1 LAAKEGDDMP
11 VRISRVLLVAA
22 IALWVA
28 LVAFGNITDYGSN
41 LAFVQ
46 HVLTMDTIFPDAR
59 IHYRAIHSPMLQHI
73 AYVSIIAIE
82 SLTAVLCGAGAW
94 RMWDARRKAAVLF
107 HRAKRMAV
115 VGLTL
120 GMLLWL
126 GGFMPIG
133 GEWFGMWMST
143 QWNGL
148 TSAFRFVAVLLAALI
163 YLGQRDDELDE

>member
-1 LAAKEGDDMP
+1 MP
-11 VRISRVLLVAA
+11 VRISRILLVAT

-28 LVAFGNITDYGSN
+28 LVAFGNIAGYRSN

-46 HVLTMDTIFPDAR
+46 HVLAMDTIFPDAG
-59 IHYRAIHSPMLQHI
+59 IHYRAIHSLLLQHV
-73 AYVSIIAIE
+73 AYVSIIATE
-82 SLTAVLCGAGAW
+82 AVAAILCGAGAW
-94 RMWDARRKAAVLF
+94 RMWSARHKPAGAF

-115 VGLTL
+115 AGLTL
-120 GMLLWL
+120 GLMLWL
-126 GGFMPIG
+126 GGFMAIG

-148 TSAFRFVAVLLAALI
+148 ASAFRFVEVLLAALI